1 MTEFEKFIH
10 EYSFFYG
17 KDLFSQKTYKL
28 EQRFREYLDLENL
41 ASTKETAQLI
51 ADIAGQRL
59 KKSSSIDIV
68 EIGSG
73 IGGLAVAIARLGN
86 NRVIGIE
93 PEASAVKASSLRA
106 QKYPDIQASF
116 IQGYGEKIPLPDSSF
131 DLAYTQSVLEH
142 VTDVPKVISEAYR
155 VLRPGG
161 VIYIE
166 TPNYLWPVE
175 QHYKIFFP
183 PLLPRPLARL
193 YLKLRKKNPDGI
205 NTINYVTPIN
215 ISRHLKKAGFINITN
230 NALGEYTKKLSDLSR
245 IKHRKY
251 LQVLLKTPVVSSI
264 FRGTIN
270 SLLSLGLYPGLK
282 VSAQKTGLN
291 E

>member
-1 MTEFEKFIH
+1 MTEFEQLIH
-10 EYSFFYG
+10 EYTYSN
-17 KDLFSQKTYKL
+17 KDLFSERSSKR
-28 EQRFREYLDLENL
+28 EQRYKEYLDLENL

-51 ADIAGQRL
+51 NNIAVINFEKNNPL
-59 KKSSSIDIV
+59 KVV

-73 IGGLAVAIARLGN
+73 IGGLAIAIALLGPHN
-86 NRVIGIE
+86 ITGIE
-93 PEASAVKASSLRA
+93 PEESAVKASRLRA
-106 QKYPDIQASF
+106 GRYPDIRANF
-116 IQGYGEKIPLPDSSF
+116 IQGYGEKIPLPDNSF
-131 DLAYTQSVLEH
+131 DLVYSQSVLEH
-142 VTDVPKVISEAYR
+142 VADVPKVISEAYR

-193 YLKLRKKNPDGI
+193 YLKLRKKNPYGI

-245 IKHRKY
+245 IKHR
-251 LQVLLKTPVVSSI
+251 
-264 FRGTIN
+264 R
-270 SLLSLGLYPGLK
+270 
-282 VSAQKTGLN
+282 
-291 E
+291 